1 MKAAKKPLS
10 PEKAL
15 ERVQLLCS
23 RTEQCTADIVRK
35 LTGWGIGHDNV
46 EKIVASLQ
54 RDRFLD
60 DARFARAYCYDKFNF
75 SGWGRRKIAQGL
87 WAKRVSREFTMS
99 ALDEIDEREYRKM
112 ACLVIKSRV
121 PLIADALITREGR
134 NKLLRFAVGRG
145 YEIKLA
151 IDIIRSLAAGAD
163 NEDNDEGMD

>member
-1 MKAAKKPLS
+1 MKTAKKPLS

-87 WAKRVSREFTMS
+87 WAKRISSDMTQS
-99 ALDEIDEREYRKM
+99 ALDEIADDDYRKM
-112 ACLVIKSRV
+112 ACRVIKSRV
-121 PLIADALITREGR
+121 PLIVDALTTREGR

-151 IDIIRSLAAGAD
+151 IDIIRSLAAGE
-163 NEDNDEGMD
+163 EDDEGMD

>member
-75 SGWGRRKIAQGL
+75 SGWGKRKIAQGL
-87 WAKRVSREFTMS
+87 WAKRISSDMTQS
-99 ALDEIDEREYRKM
+99 ALDEIADDDYRKM
-112 ACLVIKSRV
+112 ACRVIKSRV
-121 PLIADALITREGR
+121 PLIVNALTTREGR

-145 YEIKLA
+145 YEMKLA
-151 IDIIRSLAAGAD
+151 IDIIRSLAAGE
-163 NEDNDEGMD
+163 EDNEGMD

>member
-35 LTGWGIGHDNV
+35 LIGWGISHDNV

-87 WAKRVSREFTMS
+87 WTKRVSRELTMS
-99 ALDEIDEREYRKM
+99 ALDEIDEGEYRKM
-112 ACLVIKSRV
+112 ARLVIKSRV
-121 PLIADALITREGR
+121 PQIADALATREGR

-151 IDIIRSLAAGAD
+151 IDIIRSLAAGE
-163 NEDNDEGMD
+163 EDDEGMD

>member
-35 LTGWGIGHDNV
+35 LTEWGIGHDNV

-121 PLIADALITREGR
+121 PLIADALATREGR

-145 YEIKLA
+145 YEMKLA
-151 IDIIRSLAAGAD
+151 IDIIRSLAAGE
-163 NEDNDEGMD
+163 EDDEGMD

>member
-75 SGWGRRKIAQGL
+75 SGWGKRKIAQGL
-87 WAKRVSREFTMS
+87 WAKRISSDMTQS
-99 ALDEIDEREYRKM
+99 ALDEIAGDDYRKM
-112 ACLVIKSRV
+112 ACRVIKSRV
-121 PLIADALITREGR
+121 PLIVNALTTREGR

-145 YEIKLA
+145 YEIKHA
-151 IDIIRSLAAGAD
+151 IDIIRSLAAGE
-163 NEDNDEGMD
+163 EDNEGMD